1 MLVVTVDVHDPWKQ
15 LRYKFL
21 SARTMDEDYRQL
33 IAEKKG
39 VRASSFDI
47 LAGLNP
53 ITASPPG
60 LMHAAFLRK
69 CLYLVVIFFPGLILA
84 VCRNDEC
91 GPS

>member
-1 MLVVTVDVHDPWKQ
+1 
-15 LRYKFL
+15 
-21 SARTMDEDYRQL
+21 MDEDYRQL

-69 CLYLVVIFFPGLILA
+69 GFVSGGDIIPLTHPH
-84 VCRNDEC
+84 RHDEC
-91 GPS
+91 CSSRYLAQGRDVQH

>member
-1 MLVVTVDVHDPWKQ
+1 
-15 LRYKFL
+15 
-21 SARTMDEDYRQL
+21 MDEDYRQL

-69 CLYLVVIFFPGLILA
+69 YFISSSNIVSMAHLDNS
-84 VCRNDEC
+84 RNDERC
-91 GPS
+91 PS

>member
-1 MLVVTVDVHDPWKQ
+1 MHNWVGILTRVLLVVTVDVHDPWKQ

-39 VRASSFDI
+39 VRGSSFDI
-47 LAGLNP
+47 LAGVNP

-69 CLYLVVIFFPGLILA
+69 FFVFGNHPG
-84 VCRNDEC
+84 
-91 GPS
+91 GSS